1 LRVSRAPRLCY
12 EDVAAPSRADVIPG
26 SERTM
31 SGHSKWSTIKHK
43 KAAKD
48 AKRGKMFTKL
58 IREITVAARM
68 GNSGDPNFNPRLR
81 TAVLAAKAAS
91 MPNENIDRAI
101 KKGIGEGGGAAYE
114 DVMYEGYGP
123 GGVAIMVRALTDNRN
138 RTVADVRGIFT
149 RCGGSLGE
157 AGCVGWMFQRRGVL
171 VVGGGSL
178 DEDALLEIT
187 LEAGGEDV
195 TAAAGG
201 WEITTP
207 PEAFEA
213 VRDALAEAG
222 ATIESAEITMVPSS
236 TVHVGGHDAQQ
247 LLKLLDALEDHDD
260 VQNVYSNLD
269 VDEATLANLS

>member
-1 LRVSRAPRLCY
+1 
-12 EDVAAPSRADVIPG
+12 
-26 SERTM
+26 M

-81 TAVLAAKAAS
+81 TAILAAKAAS
-91 MPNENIDRAI
+91 MPNDNIDRAI

-138 RTVADVRGIFT
+138 RTVADVRGIFQ
-149 RCGGSLGE
+149 RGGGSIGE

-171 VVGGGSL
+171 VVSGSAL
-178 DEDALLEIT
+178 DEDALMEIT
-187 LEAGGEDV
+187 LEAGGDDV
-195 TAAAGG
+195 TGGDAA
-201 WEITTP
+201 WEITTS

-213 VRDALAEAG
+213 VRDALDKAG
-222 ATIESAEITMVPSS
+222 ATIESAEITMVPSN
-236 TVHVGGHDAQQ
+236 TVSVTGHDAQQ
-247 LLKLLDALEDHDD
+247 LLKLLESLEDHDD
-260 VQNVYSNLD
+260 VQAVSANADLD
-269 VDEATLANLS
+269 EEEVARLSA

>member
-1 LRVSRAPRLCY
+1 
-12 EDVAAPSRADVIPG
+12 
-26 SERTM
+26 M

-81 TAVLAAKAAS
+81 TAILAAKAAS
-91 MPNENIDRAI
+91 MPNDNIDRAI

-138 RTVADVRGIFT
+138 RTVADVRGIFQ
-149 RCGGSLGE
+149 RGGGSIGE

-171 VVGGGSL
+171 VVSGRAL
-178 DEDALLEIT
+178 DEDALMEIT
-187 LEAGGEDV
+187 LEAGGDDV
-195 TAAAGG
+195 TGGDAA
-201 WEITTP
+201 WEITTS

-213 VRDALAEAG
+213 VRDALDKAG
-222 ATIESAEITMVPSS
+222 ATIESAEITMVPSN
-236 TVHVGGHDAQQ
+236 TVSVTGHDAQQ
-247 LLKLLDALEDHDD
+247 LLKLLESLEDHDD
-260 VQNVYSNLD
+260 VQAVSANADLD
-269 VDEATLANLS
+269 EEEVARLSA